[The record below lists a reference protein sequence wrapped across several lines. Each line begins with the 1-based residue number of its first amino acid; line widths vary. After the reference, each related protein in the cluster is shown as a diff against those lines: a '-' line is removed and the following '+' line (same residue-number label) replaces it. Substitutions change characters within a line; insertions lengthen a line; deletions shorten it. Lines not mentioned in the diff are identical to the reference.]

1 MSDGQLHWQG
11 TLDPPNNLVLLTCGE
26 TEAQKGFAQGHR
38 AGGQAE
44 GTQSP
49 AFPSTGPG
57 RDLRGTPHRNAPQGC
72 SLFVR
77 LLVACGI
84 KAIPQ
89 VSLLSTLGLGVDSLQ
104 DRLLGVGQHD
114 KLVFSLCWACKTLA
128 WCPGQSG

>member
-57 RDLRGTPHRNAPQGC
+57 RDLRGAPHRNAPQGC

-77 LLVACGI
+77 LLVACGV
-84 KAIPQ
+84 KAIHSPG
-89 VSLLSTLGLGVDSLQ
+89 LSTVHF
-104 DRLLGVGQHD
+104 RTWRGQ
-114 KLVFSLCWACKTLA
+114 A
-128 WCPGQSG
+128 PGQTAGCGAA